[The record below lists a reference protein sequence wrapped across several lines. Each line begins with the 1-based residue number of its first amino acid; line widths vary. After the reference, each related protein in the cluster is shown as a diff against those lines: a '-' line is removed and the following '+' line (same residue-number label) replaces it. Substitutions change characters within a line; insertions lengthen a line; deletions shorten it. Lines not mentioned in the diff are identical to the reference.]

1 MLIYID
7 NPTYLRVYRSNAGP
21 SGPKRTLVGRIL
33 KASYQ
38 FVPHKDAEL
47 ASPEEKADVH
57 RVIQIW
63 IDGHRTKLRA
73 EALNFP
79 EIARRVA
86 EYYATTTD
94 DVEMRLISA
103 AVLQMSRALRK
114 VDQGAPASVSSY
126 VQPRR

>member
-7 NPTYLRVYRSNAGP
+7 NPTYLRVYRTNADP

-63 IDGHRTKLRA
+63 IDGHRIKLRA
-73 EALNFP
+73 EAMSFP
-79 EIARRVA
+79 EVARRVA
-86 EYYATTTD
+86 EFYAASPD
-94 DVEMRLISA
+94 DVEKRLISA
-103 AVLQMSRALRK
+103 AVVQLSRALRK
-114 VDQGAPASVSSY
+114 VDQGAPASSSNN
-126 VQPRR
+126 VEPRR